1 MRCGGL
7 AAPVIWRLRSS
18 IHTVYP
24 NSVIRRNRLV
34 AIASLAAP
42 VAGGGV
48 TSLAALPGF
57 TRGPASESPL
67 DCGADVPG
75 TARFGGAGHGQAAG
89 ERRAQSSRPD
99 WTVMKLEVPQP
110 SETPTPAVPEAPT
123 VPAPEPPPEGPPGG
137 PEPSTVPAPN
147 DPTQPIAP
155 PEPDQTPDV
164 DPARETPIE
173 PPAAPPTDQAEAP
186 RFDANLAGPQAEV
199 PVPPD
204 PLPADAGSGFPSRC
218 LSPSRRRSPCRAP
231 DGRHDEEPRDGLSAP
246 AVAQAGRPQ
255 TEE

>member
-1 MRCGGL
+1 MRYGRL

-48 TSLAALPGF
+48 TSLAALPGR
-57 TRGPASESPL
+57 TRGPASESSL

-75 TARFGGAGHGQAAG
+75 TARFGGAGHGHAAG

-99 WTVMKLEVPQP
+99 LDRDETRGSPTIRNAHP
-110 SETPTPAVPEAPT
+110 S
-123 VPAPEPPPEGPPGG
+123 GPGG
-137 PEPSTVPAPN
+137 SDRPGAGAAAGRPTGWAGAVDGARTERPDAAHRPTRARPNSRRRSGARDADRTASGPADGPGRSTEVRCELGGSAGRGAS
-147 DPTQPIAP
+147 DAG
-155 PEPDQTPDV
+155 
-164 DPARETPIE
+164 
-173 PPAAPPTDQAEAP
+173 PAA
-186 RFDANLAGPQAEV
+186 
-199 PVPPD
+199 
-204 PLPADAGSGFPSRC
+204 ADAGSGFPSRC